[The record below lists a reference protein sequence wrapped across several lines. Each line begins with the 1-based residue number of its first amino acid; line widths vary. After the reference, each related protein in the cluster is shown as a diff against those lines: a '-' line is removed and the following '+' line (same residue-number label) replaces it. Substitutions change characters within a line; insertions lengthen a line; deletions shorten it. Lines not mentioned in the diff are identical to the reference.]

1 MWKKEKK
8 KKRIQEGV
16 WDVAKWETNVSAG
29 FRSSTRRGFIFRL
42 CHIYA
47 FPQRGSPAEFGWMNT
62 LQCRFTL
69 IKRCTLNQ
77 CTNPKLNYL
86 EQKWK
91 WTQLWGYCH
100 IFAPQSFFLLFSP
113 HLIQFISLSFASI
126 SQLFSFV
133 PTVMRRNRKACSNK
147 SKYKTF
153 FYARQDLTACAKNR

>member
-8 KKRIQEGV
+8 KKCIQEGV

-100 IFAPQSFFLLFSP
+100 IFAPQSFFSSFFSP
-113 HLIQFISLSFASI
+113 SNSIHLFVLCQHFPT
-126 SQLFSFV
+126 FSSV
-133 PTVMRRNRKACSNK
+133 PTVMRRNRKVCGNK

-153 FYARQDLTACAKNR
+153 FYARQDFTACTKNR